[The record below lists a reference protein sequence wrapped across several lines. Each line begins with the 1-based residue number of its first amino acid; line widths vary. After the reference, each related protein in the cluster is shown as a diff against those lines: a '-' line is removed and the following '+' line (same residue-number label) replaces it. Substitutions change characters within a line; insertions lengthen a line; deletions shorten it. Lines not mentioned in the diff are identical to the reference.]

1 MVKARKILSVL
12 VALLLV
18 ACAFV
23 LFGCSGTTTAQIYQ
37 NIQDFITKTTSDASF
52 IDANNSFKN
61 FQKYNDSG
69 ALETSDENQQKLLQ
83 IVMEY
88 IKTNVWQFEE
98 YTENHDYGD
107 LEQKL
112 ASLNDAFDEAKERH
126 DDLVTSAPNSSQLVY
141 NGFATSYQSA
151 CIDFIN
157 KAYDF
162 ALSMQKTFVNDM
174 KLLDFDFASI
184 TVDQANFY
192 LDTIRLS
199 LADDCRLFFLDS
211 CKGEKIDQ
219 VGEFSA
225 VAQTLTNIQNISD
238 ATVTY
243 QKGEAYVALRQV
255 EQALANERTHLQEAL
270 SAFSFYDYQNIYER
284 NIDSYANNLENAEIY
299 LETID
304 NYFYADNSFANS
316 YIGKF
321 FEKIA
326 TIY

>member
-1 MVKARKILSVL
+1 
-12 VALLLV
+12 
-18 ACAFV
+18 
-23 LFGCSGTTTAQIYQ
+23 
-37 NIQDFITKTTSDASF
+37 
-52 IDANNSFKN
+52 
-61 FQKYNDSG
+61 
-69 ALETSDENQQKLLQ
+69 
-83 IVMEY
+83 MEY

-98 YTENHDYGD
+98 YTENHNYGE

-112 ASLNDAFDEAKERH
+112 ALLNDAFDEAKERH
-126 DDLVTSAPNSSQLVY
+126 NDLITSAPDSSQLVY
-141 NGFATSYQSA
+141 NGFATAYQSA

-162 ALSMQKTFVNDM
+162 SLSMQNTFVKDM

-211 CKGEKIDQ
+211 CKGEKIEQ
-219 VGEFSA
+219 VGESSA

-238 ATVTY
+238 VTLTY

-255 EQALANERTHLQEAL
+255 EQLLANERTHLQEAL
-270 SAFSFYDYQNIYER
+270 STFSFYDYQNIYER
-284 NIDSYANNLENAEIY
+284 NIDSYTNNLENADVY
-299 LETID
+299 LDTID
-304 NYFYADNSFANS
+304 NYFYINHSFTNS
-316 YIGKF
+316 YAGKF

>member
-12 VALLLV
+12 VVLLV
-18 ACAFV
+18 ALCAFV

-61 FQKYNDSG
+61 FEKYNASG
-69 ALETSDENQQKLLQ
+69 TLETSDENQQKLLQ

-126 DDLVTSAPNSSQLVY
+126 DDLVTSAPNSSHLVY

-162 ALSMQKTFVNDM
+162 SLSMQNTFVKDM

-211 CKGEKIDQ
+211 CKGEKMTR
-219 VGEFSA
+219 VSEYSA
-225 VAQTLTNIQNISD
+225 VEKMLSNIQNIAD
-238 ATVTY
+238 VTLTY

-255 EQALANERTHLQEAL
+255 EQLLANERTHLQEAL
-270 SAFSFYDYQNIYER
+270 STFSFYDYQNIYER
-284 NIDSYANNLENAEIY
+284 NIDTYANNLENADVY
-299 LETID
+299 LDTID

-316 YIGKF
+316 YAGKF